1 MRTQAWTA
9 ARDRDVDAMLRVA
22 RSPSADGETLMVLCP
37 PVGELDQLPVGVA
50 LAIVEHSQCPGGLA
64 DRLARH
70 PSAAVRLAVIRRG
83 RCGAMAE
90 AILLADPDGSVRA
103 AAQRAFGT

>member
-1 MRTQAWTA
+1 
-9 ARDRDVDAMLRVA
+9 MLRVA
-22 RSPSADGETLMVLCP
+22 RSPSADGEALMVLCP
-37 PVGELDQLPVGVA
+37 PVGELDRLPVGVA

-64 DRLARH
+64 DRLSRH